1 MATIQVKLVPK
12 SLFSFNI
19 SVVLLMNSVK
29 SGKLDKSV
37 VQEESVVINM
47 TLSLMNKCL
56 KI

>member
-29 SGKLDKSV
+29 NGKLDKSV

>member
-12 SLFSFNI
+12 SLFSFNV
-19 SVVLLMNSVK
+19 SVALLMNSVK